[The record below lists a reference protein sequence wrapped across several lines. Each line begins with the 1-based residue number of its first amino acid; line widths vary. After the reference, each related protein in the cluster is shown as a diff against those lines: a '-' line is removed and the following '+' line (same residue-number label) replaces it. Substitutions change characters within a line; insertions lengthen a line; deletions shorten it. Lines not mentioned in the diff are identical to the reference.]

1 MLQLIDKKN
10 RIIIY
15 LLLLLILSTTSG
27 KYLENQDNY
36 FSTINQINVIGLS
49 NIDNSKIFNELHYL
63 FYKNILLVR
72 KEEIQGV
79 ISKYNII
86 EEYSV
91 KKNYPSTININIRPT
106 KLVARLSNNNQLVGA
121 NGKLIND
128 KKNNELL
135 PYIFGEF
142 NSQNFLNFQKDI
154 ARSKFTFTKIKTLY
168 FFPSNR
174 WDILTHDNI
183 LIKLPQY
190 NIFKSLNLAYK
201 VINSN
206 DFKNRNLIDLRINN
220 HLIIK

>member
-1 MLQLIDKKN
+1 
-10 RIIIY
+10 
-15 LLLLLILSTTSG
+15 
-27 KYLENQDNY
+27 
-36 FSTINQINVIGLS
+36 
-49 NIDNSKIFNELHYL
+49 
-63 FYKNILLVR
+63 
-72 KEEIQGV
+72 
-79 ISKYNII
+79 
-86 EEYSV
+86 
-91 KKNYPSTININIRPT
+91 
-106 KLVARLSNNNQLVGA
+106 
-121 NGKLIND
+121 
-128 KKNNELL
+128 L

-168 FFPSNR
+168 FFPSKR